1 MNISKMFLIKLYNDC
16 IQILNSKVFCKL
28 KFGAVGSYKSSKPTL
43 RFVTNEKD
51 LEWIYR
57 DKGHN

>member
-1 MNISKMFLIKLYNDC
+1 MFLIKLYNDC